1 MSDLESWIVR
11 ATVGA
16 LIAALAGIFVR
27 LRVLEAKRAAADVRI
42 GTVEK
47 RNAPDYSEQL
57 GQIEERLRTVESK
70 LGSGKS
76 TTEIWNKVDGLAR
89 SLSHT
94 DQAVGELKGTIGE
107 LRALVHSINNHL
119 RQGGGGQ

>member
-27 LRVLEAKRAAADVRI
+27 LRVLESKRAAADVRI
-42 GTVEK
+42 KAQEE
-47 RNAPDYSEQL
+47 RSAPDYSPQL
-57 GQIEERLRTVESK
+57 QQIDDRLRSLEARVGT
-70 LGSGKS
+70 GKS

-94 DQAVGELKGTIGE
+94 DQRMGELRGTLGE

-119 RQGGGGQ
+119 RTGGGTQ

>member
-16 LIAALAGIFVR
+16 LVAALAGIFVR
-27 LRVLEAKRAAADVRI
+27 LRILEAKRAAADVRI
-42 GTVEK
+42 GTLEEQK
-47 RNAPDYSEQL
+47 PPDFTGAL
-57 GQIEERLRTVESK
+57 DRIDERLRRVEARI
-70 LGSGKS
+70 GTGKS

-94 DQAVGELKGTIGE
+94 DQAVGEIRGTIGE
-107 LRALVHSINNHL
+107 LRSLVHSINNHL
-119 RQGGGGQ
+119 RSAG

>member
-16 LIAALAGIFVR
+16 LVAALAGIFVR
-27 LRVLEAKRAAADVRI
+27 LRILEAKRAAADVRI
-42 GTVEK
+42 QTVE
-47 RNAPDYSEQL
+47 RRAPPDYGQQLEQ
-57 GQIEERLRTVESK
+57 IDARLRAVEAM
-70 LGSGKS
+70 LGTGKS

-94 DQAVGELKGTIGE
+94 DQSVGEIRGTIGE

-119 RQGGGGQ
+119 RGAG

>member
-16 LIAALAGIFVR
+16 LVAALAGIFVR
-27 LRVLEAKRAAADVRI
+27 LRVLESKRAAADVRI
-42 GTVEK
+42 KAQED
-47 RNAPDYSEQL
+47 RRAPDYSAQL
-57 GQIEERLRTVESK
+57 KQIDDRLRALETRV
-70 LGSGKS
+70 GSGKS

-94 DQAVGELKGTIGE
+94 DQSVGELRGTIGE
-107 LRALVHSINNHL
+107 MRSLVHSINNHL
-119 RQGGGGQ
+119 RGGGAR

>member
-16 LIAALAGIFVR
+16 LVAALAGIFVR
-27 LRVLEAKRAAADVRI
+27 LRVLESKRAAADVRI
-42 GTVEK
+42 KAQEE
-47 RNAPDYSEQL
+47 RSAPDYSAQL
-57 GQIEERLRTVESK
+57 NQIEERLRVVEARV
-70 LGSGKS
+70 GSGKS
-76 TTEIWNKVDGLAR
+76 TTEIWNKIEGLAR

-94 DQAVGELKGTIGE
+94 DQSVGEIKGTIGE

-119 RQGGGGQ
+119 RGGGGPQ

>member
-16 LIAALAGIFVR
+16 LVAALAGIFVR

-42 GTVEK
+42 DTLEGAK
-47 RNAPDYSEQL
+47 PPDFGARLDQL
-57 GQIEERLRTVESK
+57 DERLRELQAKV
-70 LGSGKS
+70 GSGRS
-76 TTEIWNKVDGLAR
+76 TTEVWNKVDGLAR

-94 DQAVGELKGTIGE
+94 DQAVGEIRGTIGE
-107 LRALVHSINNHL
+107 LRALVHSVNSYL
-119 RQGGGGQ
+119 RGAQK